1 MNNTIEVRNL
11 NFATRNGPVVR
22 IPELHVEERQI
33 VVILGPSGCGK
44 TTFLL
49 LLCGLLD
56 TNKEADIRL
65 LGRSVTEARKAG
77 LINISFQT
85 PVLMPWRTASKNV
98 GLALELK
105 GLSPNKSELSKAL
118 QRVHLDGD
126 TQEYFPEAL
135 SSGMRSRVAVAQA
148 MASQAKVLLMDEVF
162 GTLDEATRAK
172 MDLML
177 REINDTE
184 MKATILFVTHSID
197 EALLLGDR
205 ILIFRKLDAAT
216 TSNILHDVKVD
227 LPVRVHNT
235 RYAAKFLQ
243 QKQGLERFFFEEG
256 ME

>member
-22 IPELHVEERQI
+22 IPELHVGERQI

-177 REINDTE
+177 REINDSE
-184 MKATILFVTHSID
+184 MRATILFVTHSID

-205 ILIFRKLDAAT
+205 ILIFRKLDAAA

-235 RYAAKFLQ
+235 RYAPEFLQ